1 MLFSVRV
8 LIFSAVSVINH
19 EVIMACGSHSNNKA
33 VLVQTGHEMVLTRW
47 KMALT
52 CGALFFPLGLI
63 FLYWTAY
70 TLTVKCTNGSSK
82 YQLFKQG
89 TDGFFHFSMD
99 LVTLSFGSMWSN

>member
-1 MLFSVRV
+1 MRSSWHAARR
-8 LIFSAVSVINH
+8 A
-19 EVIMACGSHSNNKA
+19 HSNNKA

-47 KMALT
+47 KMART

-89 TDGFFHFSMD
+89 TDGFFHLSEALFSD
-99 LVTLSFGSMWSN
+99 VDSWQYVE